1 LILMRLRVA
10 IAAAVIAAG
19 CGPQA
24 PPPPPKR
31 PPLDPGLLKA
41 WKREFFDFAVA
52 LRMIGSGNAVDVQRG
67 LDRAAGMAPYEYFHW
82 MTPGDQEL
90 VERAR
95 TGDAA
100 AVREL
105 ARRGEVLDAVQSYSK
120 PEDRS
125 RWKETDHL
133 SWDAARKRIVA
144 AGPDMAEYLS
154 GVLASFLLQSSNAPV
169 YREIRWQLVQLG
181 QPALRILIAF
191 MVTMADTAADTP
203 IGRWDELVQVI
214 AALAGFG
221 DAGAEG
227 VQAACE
233 SPKRYVRAAAARAI
247 GESMAVN
254 LSRTLAKMLHE
265 DRDWEVRTAAA
276 EALGNLRGGEKSCK
290 PLLDALAKERD
301 FLVVQKIL
309 LALGRAGCVDAVP
322 KLINALED
330 PRIESSIRESAAEA
344 LYDLTGLRLTK
355 ISDWQKW
362 YRDDYP
368 AWRLK
373 RGK

>member
-1 LILMRLRVA
+1 MRLRVA
-10 IAAAVIAAG
+10 IAAAVMVAG
-19 CGPQA
+19 CGPRA
-24 PPPPPKR
+24 PAPPPKR

-95 TGDAA
+95 KGDAA

-105 ARRGEVLDAVQSYSK
+105 ARRGDVLDAVQSYAK

-125 RWKETDHL
+125 RWTPADRAR
-133 SWDAARKRIVA
+133 WDVARQRIVV
-144 AGPDMAEYLS
+144 AGPDMADYLA

-169 YREIRWQLVQLG
+169 YREIRSQLVQLG
-181 QPALRILIAF
+181 KPGLQIVIAF
-191 MVTMADTAADTP
+191 MVTLADAAADTP

-214 AALAGFG
+214 AALAAFG

-227 VQAACE
+227 VKAACE

-247 GESMAVN
+247 AEAPAAA
-254 LSRTLAKMLHE
+254 LSALVVKLLKD
-265 DRDWEVRTAAA
+265 DREWEVRTAAA
-276 EALGNLRGGEKSCK
+276 EALGNLRVGEKSCA
-290 PLLDALAKERD
+290 PLLEVLGRERD
-301 FLVVQKIL
+301 ALVVQKIL

-330 PRIESSIRESAAEA
+330 PRMESSIRESAAEA
-344 LYDLTGLRLTK
+344 LYDLTGLRMTK
-355 ISDWQKW
+355 VAEWQKW
-362 YRDDYP
+362 YRNDYP
-368 AWRLK
+368 AWRAK
-373 RGK
+373 KKP